1 MIFCGMALAPGR
13 KVRVPLPV
21 PGAQPLETLCLC
33 GAAPGRTLVVTAG
46 VHGCEYVGV
55 QALRRLAVEL
65 DPAELSGN
73 VILLPLANP
82 TGFYAG
88 AKQVV
93 PEDGVNLN
101 RAFPGDP
108 AGTLSARLA
117 YALETA
123 LYQAADFLADLH
135 SGDCNEALYPLVF
148 FPTAGTEAVNRAAL
162 TAARALTVHYRVRS
176 TAQNG
181 LYSWAVQ
188 KNIPALLIERGGLG
202 LWSETEV
209 NACCEDVRALLRHL
223 DILPGGNP
231 FRDQVE
237 IAEARY
243 VESAA
248 DGLWHPAAGLNDSV
262 KAGALLGRLE
272 DLSGRCI
279 QEVRAEFDGVVLYY
293 TAGLGVAAGDPQRVL
308 EPGLAR
314 CGRGLIADAAYRR

>member
-176 TAQNG
+176 TAKNG

-188 KNIPALLIERGGLG
+188 RDIPALLIERGGQG
-202 LWSETEV
+202 LWSEQEV
-209 NACCEDVRALLRHL
+209 DACCEDVRSLLRHL
-223 DILPGGNP
+223 EIMPGGNP
-231 FRDQVE
+231 PRDQLE
-237 IAEARY
+237 ITETFYAEA
-243 VESAA
+243 ESEGFWYPAV
-248 DGLWHPAAGLNDSV
+248 GLDQRVRRGE
-262 KAGALLGRLE
+262 LLGHLE
-272 DLSGRCI
+272 TLSGHRL
-279 QEVRAEFDGVVLYY
+279 QEVRAEFDGIVLYY
-293 TAGLGVAAGDPQRVL
+293 TIALGVRAGDP
-308 EPGLAR
+308 
-314 CGRGLIADAAYRR
+314 LIAYGHP